1 LIHQRFARS
10 FELMARSVN
19 QGALQLWRDRF
30 LQFDKSPLTVAR
42 FCKSIRVSVATF
54 YYWKQKLE
62 NETVSKGEVPEG
74 AQGVARSRIAA
85 PNSRAFVPV
94 FIDPRPVIAPRPDGG
109 QVTVELACGSRIRV
123 PCEAVAVL
131 RVLVQELQMRDE

>member
-1 LIHQRFARS
+1 
-10 FELMARSVN
+10 
-19 QGALQLWRDRF
+19 

-62 NETVSKGEVPEG
+62 GETESKGGVPER
-74 AQGVARSRIAA
+74 AQDVARTQIAA

-94 FIDPRPVIAPRPDGG
+94 LIASKPEYS

-131 RVLVQELQMRDE
+131 RAIVQELQLRDV